1 MRKPSARRPAQA
13 MEGVRKLS
21 KGFGIYEH
29 GIEQIMF
36 SHIKLLYLKKSFK
49 KLFRHVV

>member
-1 MRKPSARRPAQA
+1 
-13 MEGVRKLS
+13 MEEVRNRKLS
-21 KGFGIYEH
+21 KGFGIYER

-49 KLFRHVV
+49 KLFRHVVWPGYWKSP